1 MVSAILVTEDNS
13 VAAMAAT
20 MEGQT
25 ANQIDDETMTATKD
39 PTNWKQLLGDDRR
52 LRSSLS

>member
-1 MVSAILVTEDNS
+1 MASAIPATEDNS
-13 VAAMAAT
+13 AAAMAAT

-25 ANQIDDETMTATKD
+25 AKEMDDEAMTATKV